1 MTAVLLILVALIVVL
16 AVTLAI
22 TRADLIETRAERD
35 EALGDI
41 WDKSV
46 DNYNLAL
53 DLDAAN
59 ARIATIDAIRDDACI
74 ASSAARAKLAFA
86 ERTIV
91 ETQARIPDA
100 VSQLEAAV
108 GEARALFNRV
118 LVETAP

>member
-1 MTAVLLILVALIVVL
+1 MTAVLLIL
-16 AVTLAI
+16 
-22 TRADLIETRAERD
+22 
-35 EALGDI
+35 
-41 WDKSV
+41 
-46 DNYNLAL
+46 AL
-53 DLDAAN
+53 DLGMYAHLWHRACVE
-59 ARIATIDAIRDDACI
+59 AETVALARLGRIAVLERTVARRNATIHHLNESRDDACI

-86 ERTIV
+86 ERTIS